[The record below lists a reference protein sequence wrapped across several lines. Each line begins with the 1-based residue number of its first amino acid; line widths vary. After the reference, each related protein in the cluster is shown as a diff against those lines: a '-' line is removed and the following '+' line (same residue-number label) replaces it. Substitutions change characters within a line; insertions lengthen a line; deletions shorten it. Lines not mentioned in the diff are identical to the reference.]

1 MVTTVVGALPHER
14 EIAQPLRVDLSLVV
28 DLHDAGRSDELGDT
42 VHYGEVTDRVA
53 AVVRENKDVLL
64 ERLADRIAEVVVG
77 FDRVEAVELTVTK
90 LRPPIAEHVE
100 TTSVSI
106 RRTRTDYDVAPRSSH
121 RAIVALGSNLGDRES
136 YLSRA
141 LDGLGDIV
149 ATSQVFETDP
159 IGGPDAQGPYLNMV
173 AAVETTLDPFAFVR
187 RCQRIEADALRQR
200 TVRWGPRTLDV
211 DVLFYDDV
219 DHRLAGADDPA
230 PADRR
235 APLRPRPARRGGAGA
250 MPAGMGRHPP
260 AGGRAPARPAALA
273 VGGSP
278 LELADL
284 GGVVRTAVLGL
295 LADDDVQQ
303 LVVLHGLLPRQ
314 GDVQRQIEAAQRI
327 EVGVDPLLVPVAVLP
342 RPLRRGEPG
351 ARVDDAAVA
360 QAVPVGV
367 GEAGVEELDDHLD
380 RISLHM
386 HHLAWVRTGQER
398 HDDGHVEVGGD
409 APTSRRTACRRRR

>member
-1 MVTTVVGALPHER
+1 MPDRIEINGLMVTTVVGALPHER

-106 RRTRTDYDVAPRSSH
+106 RRTRGEYDVAPRSSH
-121 RAIVALGSNLGDRES
+121 RAIVALGSNLGDREG
-136 YLSRA
+136 YLARA

-173 AAVETTLDPFAFVR
+173 AVVDTALDPFAFVR
-187 RCQRIEADALRQR
+187 RCQRIEAEALRQR

-219 DHRLAGADDPA
+219 TIDSPELTIPHPRIGE
-230 PADRR
+230 RR
-235 APLRPRPARRGGAGA
+235 FVLAPLAEVAPERCPLGWDDTL
-250 MPAGMGRHPP
+250 PP
-260 AGGRAPARPAALA
+260 AA
-273 VGGSP
+273 V
-278 LELADL
+278 
-284 GGVVRTAVLGL
+284 
-295 LADDDVQQ
+295 
-303 LVVLHGLLPRQ
+303 HPR
-314 GDVQRQIEAAQRI
+314 G
-327 EVGVDPLLVPVAVLP
+327 
-342 RPLRRGEPG
+342 PLR
-351 ARVDDAAVA
+351 
-360 QAVPVGV
+360 
-367 GEAGVEELDDHLD
+367 
-380 RISLHM
+380 
-386 HHLAWVRTGQER
+386 
-398 HDDGHVEVGGD
+398 
-409 APTSRRTACRRRR
+409 